1 MADSTA
7 IILTKNEEKN
17 IATCISRLKGFAARI
32 VVVDSGSDDGTV
44 QIARRLG
51 ADVFEHPFHDYAT
64 QFNWAIE
71 NTGIDT
77 EWIMRVDADEFWT
90 PELCAEMEAL
100 LAEHAHDDVNGVLT
114 ESWFYFLG
122 RRVDHGG
129 PKKRK
134 IVVFRRDHG
143 FIEKRRMDEH
153 TILTDGVCL
162 RAKHRFEHHD
172 FKDLDAWIDKMN
184 GYASREADDYFIDR
198 EKYRRGQAELGQT
211 GDAYLTS
218 TRRKK
223 FLFYY
228 RLPKFLRCWMLF
240 IYNYIFRL
248 GILDGREGFVYHYMY
263 QRWYRT
269 LVDAKIL
276 ERELRAKRGEE
287 RKEDAP

>member
-1 MADSTA
+1 MADLTA
-7 IILTKNEEKN
+7 IILAKDEAKN
-17 IATCISRLKGFAARI
+17 IGTCVRRLVGFAARI
-32 VVVDSGSDDGTV
+32 VVVDSGSADDTV
-44 QIARRLG
+44 AIAESLG
-51 ADVFEHPFHDYAT
+51 AEVFHHPFYDYAT

-71 NTGIDT
+71 NTGIAT
-77 EWIMRVDADEFWT
+77 EWLLRVDADEFWT
-90 PELCAEMEAL
+90 PELCAEVEDIL
-100 LAEHAHDDVNGVLT
+100 REHAHDDVNGVLT
-114 ESWFYFLG
+114 ESHFYFMG

-134 IVVFRRDHG
+134 IVVFRRGHG

-153 TILTDGVCL
+153 TIITDGRVVE
-162 RAKHRFEHHD
+162 AKHRFEHHD
-172 FKDLDAWIDKMN
+172 YKNLDAWIAKMN

-198 EKYRRGQAELGQT
+198 EKYRLGKADL
-211 GDAYLTS
+211 GGVSDAYLTK

-228 RLPKFLRCWMLF
+228 RLPKFWRCWALF

-248 GILDGREGFVYHYMY
+248 GFLDGKEGFVYHYMY

-276 ERELRAKRGEE
+276 ERELEAKAG
-287 RKEDAP
+287 KG

>member
-1 MADSTA
+1 MADATA
-7 IILTKNEEKN
+7 IVLTRNEEKN
-17 IATCISRLKGFAARI
+17 IATCIGRIKSFAARI
-32 VVVDSGSDDGTV
+32 VVVDSGSTDRTRE
-44 QIARRLG
+44 IARECG
-51 ADVFEHPFHDYAT
+51 AEVVEHPFYDYPT

-71 NTGIDT
+71 NLNITT

-90 PELCAEMEAL
+90 KELCDELEAL
-100 LAEHAHDDVNGVLT
+100 LKAHAHDDVNGVLT
-114 ESWFYFLG
+114 ESWFYFMG

-134 IVVFRRDHG
+134 IMIFRRDHG

-153 TILTDGVCL
+153 TILTDGRCL
-162 RAKHRFEHHD
+162 HARHRFEHHD
-172 FKDLDAWIDKMN
+172 FKDLNAWIDKMN
-184 GYASREADDYFIDR
+184 AYAGREADDYFIDR
-198 EKYRRGQAELGQT
+198 EKYRRGTAKLEGT

-228 RLPKFLRCWMLF
+228 RLPKFFRCWLLF
-240 IYNYIFRL
+240 LYNYIFRL
-248 GILDGREGFVYHYMY
+248 GFLDGKEGFVYHYMY

-276 ERELRAKRGEE
+276 ERELADRQGK
-287 RKEDAP
+287 P